1 VVPLAVSGPLTVPKQ
16 SFFPRAIHNLVLVPN
31 LNAGMVTGGEQP
43 VCTGLRFR
51 IGVAIDHVGC
61 RDPISGVK
69 VVKAINGHGGLL
81 CGLSRCNELS
91 LRWIADSLPQER
103 QSTRTIFSATL
114 TIRSDLPP
122 Q

>member
-1 VVPLAVSGPLTVPKQ
+1 VW
-16 SFFPRAIHNLVLVPN
+16 IPN
-31 LNAGMVTGGEQP
+31 LNAGVVTGGEQP

-51 IGVAIDHVGC
+51 VGVTIDHVGC

-69 VVKAINGHGGLL
+69 VVKAIDGHGDLL
-81 CGLSRCNELS
+81 CGLSRCIELS

-103 QSTRTIFSATL
+103 HSTRTIFSATL